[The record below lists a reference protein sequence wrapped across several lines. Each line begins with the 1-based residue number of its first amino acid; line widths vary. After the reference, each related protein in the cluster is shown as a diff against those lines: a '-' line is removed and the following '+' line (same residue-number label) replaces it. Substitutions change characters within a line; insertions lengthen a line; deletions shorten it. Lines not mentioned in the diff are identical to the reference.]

1 MKKLLVL
8 LPSVLLYFLFIVLID
23 PNFLF
28 SSEDEKISQSIVD
41 GNSVFVFKKVET
53 YRNLKKCIIERMPKN
68 TECVV
73 VGPSTSLVFDSQ
85 SVGSSS
91 FYNLSITHGSFQDT
105 LAILGILEANDVNY
119 KKLVLNLDNFFFDS
133 KADQY
138 VNTDFIKPYADY
150 MSSLVLDGKDHKS
163 RVHPDYAALLSS
175 KVDALFSVS
184 YFQDSWRYLS
194 SRKLHALTRRWGIVD
209 SGFAGDDFSYGS
221 GAVVQTGSTEAGL
234 MFSGEVAKGPQTVL
248 ALKAGW
254 NIMGNPLPIAM
265 TFADISANEIWDPSG
280 DNIQF
285 LDAGGGTKVRED
297 GYQAVYTYLNAD
309 WASSMSC
316 DVGWYQVDALMNDG
330 LFVKPD
336 TEDNN
341 VNPGASFVVQTGSTE
356 SGVQFM
362 AALPANAE

>member
-1 MKKLLVL
+1 MALADVA
-8 LPSVLLYFLFIVLID
+8 
-23 PNFLF
+23 
-28 SSEDEKISQSIVD
+28 
-41 GNSVFVFKKVET
+41 GNSLWDPSGDNIQFLDAGGGTRNREDGYQAVYT
-53 YRNLKKCIIERMPKN
+53 YLNADWASSMGCD
-68 TECVV
+68 
-73 VGPSTSLVFDSQ
+73 VGWYQ
-85 SVGSSS
+85 
-91 FYNLSITHGSFQDT
+91 
-105 LAILGILEANDVNY
+105 
-119 KKLVLNLDNFFFDS
+119 
-133 KADQY
+133 
-138 VNTDFIKPYADY
+138 
-150 MSSLVLDGKDHKS
+150 
-163 RVHPDYAALLSS
+163 
-175 KVDALFSVS
+175 VDALMNDGLF
-184 YFQDSWRYLS
+184 LNPE
-194 SRKLHALTRRWGIVD
+194 
-209 SGFAGDDFSYGS
+209 AGDDFSYGS